1 MWKCLFSL
9 VMLAWSGEAAAQ
21 SRLADSTIVIERAL
35 TLSAVRPLT
44 FARSS
49 PNGGAL
55 HSAGFEEAVIQVT
68 GDPGRLYRVRLPE
81 TIATSTPGTIIDGFT
96 VWSDSSGD
104 ISRSLS
110 GRIDATGRDRLRI
123 GGSLRHSNGIIL
135 TDVTAAIPV
144 SVDYE

>member
-1 MWKCLFSL
+1 MWKSL
-9 VMLAWSGEAAAQ
+9 ISLIILAWSGDAAAQ

-35 TLSAVRPLT
+35 TLSSVRPLT

-49 PNGGAL
+49 ANGGAP

-81 TIATSTPGTIIDGFT
+81 TIATSTPGTTIDGFT
-96 VWSDSSGD
+96 IWSDSSGD
-104 ISRSLS
+104 ISRTLS

-123 GGSLRHSNGIIL
+123 GGSLRHSSGIIL